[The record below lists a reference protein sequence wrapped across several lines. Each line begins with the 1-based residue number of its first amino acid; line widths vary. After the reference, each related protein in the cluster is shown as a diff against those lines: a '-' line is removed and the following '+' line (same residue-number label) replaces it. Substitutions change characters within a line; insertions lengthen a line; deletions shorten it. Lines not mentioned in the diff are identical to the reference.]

1 VQLHSTQD
9 GEELLV
15 PLNGSGQ
22 VTFTGSKSLA
32 FDKGSELYTSPRT
45 SHRVSTPALSRWCM
59 P

>member
-1 VQLHSTQD
+1 
-9 GEELLV
+9 
-15 PLNGSGQ
+15 